1 MNLIKF
7 YFIHTIQKFRFFFL
21 RSHRDSVGIDQE
33 LGGRKA
39 LNQSKIKLCCLIA
52 ILQFE
57 ISTMILGGK

>member
-7 YFIHTIQKFRFFFL
+7 YFIHTIQKFRFFL
-21 RSHRDSVGIDQE
+21 RSHRVLVGIDQE

-39 LNQSKIKLCCLIA
+39 SNQSKIKLCCLIA

>member
-7 YFIHTIQKFRFFFL
+7 YFIHTIQKFRFFL
-21 RSHRDSVGIDQE
+21 RSHRVSVGIDQE